1 MTGANVHTQDIQGIQ
16 YYEGKHENTR
26 YIGLYKVHSMTIGYT
41 GYTVLLRETW
51 VHRIYRGI
59 QYY

>member
-41 GYTVLLRETW
+41 GYAVLL
-51 VHRIYRGI
+51 G
-59 QYY
+59 